1 MRPGRDP
8 ESADTPTTRESLDL
22 LLTTAII
29 DGSDHSYE
37 AFGANGP
44 ATVRHF
50 RDYLSGARQI
60 PLPRVSDPRGHMDNE
75 TGLSCWLARRYP
87 EEYLA
92 TFNSTEWL
100 GYSDVVLGLGCTRLP
115 AATPTLIAVLE
126 GDGDVWV
133 RLSAARSLR
142 HLPGD
147 DTVVALVRALD
158 DREYLVQYHAIGSLG
173 EVGDRAVL
181 DLLRPRVS
189 SPNRGIA
196 LAATEAVTKLTERSA

>member
-8 ESADTPTTRESLDL
+8 ESADTPTARESLDL

-37 AFGANGP
+37 AFGAIGP
-44 ATVRHF
+44 AALRHF

-60 PLPRVSDPRGHMDNE
+60 PLPRVSDPRGQMDNE
-75 TGLSCWLARRYP
+75 TGLSCWLGGRYP

-100 GYSDVVLGLGCTRLP
+100 RFADVVTGLGCTRLP
-115 AATPTLIAVLE
+115 AATATLIAVLE

-147 DTVVALVRALD
+147 DTVRALLRALD
-158 DREYLVQYHAIGSLG
+158 DGEYLVQYHAIGSLG
-173 EVGDRAVL
+173 AVGDRAVL
-181 DLLRPRVS
+181 DRLRPLVS
-189 SPNRGIA
+189 SPHRGIA
-196 LAATEAVTKLTERSA
+196 LVAAEAVAKLTERFA